1 MPIPFDGNDHIRGSK
16 DEGQM
21 NSLTYLGEV
30 GFTTLLPVIGSAR
43 NVIEGAVL
51 LQMPDL
57 QARLAGAVNMQ
68 LNYHPPSI
76 AVSLQVAEALVASLS
91 AAITPPGID
100 VSVSVVADLILQ
112 LRGIIAALN
121 LALNWGNF
129 AGEISLFVYNGT
141 AGAMGTTVQ
150 GAVNA
155 GYLGSIP
162 AGSMVIAPVLMCAL
176 SNPVAKASLELCVK
190 VA

>member
-1 MPIPFDGNDHIRGSK
+1 
-16 DEGQM
+16 M
-21 NSLTYLGEV
+21 NSLTYLGDV
-30 GFTTLLPVIGSAR
+30 GFSTLLPVIGLGQAAISAG
-43 NVIEGAVL
+43 VTAQL
-51 LQMPDL
+51 PYF
-57 QARLAGAVNMQ
+57 QAQLAGCVQAQIDFV
-68 LNYHPPSI
+68 PPSI
-76 AVSLQVAEALVASLS
+76 AASL
-91 AAITPPGID
+91 AIAEQMVVELTAILALPIASI
-100 VSVSVVADLILQ
+100 SVSVIADLILQ
-112 LRGIIAALN
+112 LQGIIAALQ
-121 LALNWGNF
+121 LALQWGNF

-162 AGSMVIAPVLMCAL
+162 ASAMVIAPVLMCAL